1 MSKLV
6 SSERGRTIGLDPS
19 GPTKSVVRS
28 DARKVLSD
36 MMSGADSANKMQSIM
51 DKIALLPDKEKKLA
65 VQSLQAVS
73 LEKIG
78 NDIFGSSSTGIG
90 GFAGIFKNTKQGNIV
105 KLSSDD
111 ASNLMKSID
120 VIYGKDSNMSSVIQQ
135 TMAKLYDVGVP
146 STLKVNQSGSP
157 TATLTQQSNEIRDS
171 ISTFILLTAGYMN
184 PTAAMLRRLTSVPIN
199 EAEKT
204 MQEVAKNT
212 LALIVAEPKSF
223 AKLLDEH
230 IRNPS
235 LFKSGTSKSIKEL
248 VKLASTT
255 AKFEIRVIEEDDP
268 EGFAKVFDKDL
279 VDMWSS
285 IGYSAADNVSPE
297 PVAQ

>member
-1 MSKLV
+1 
-6 SSERGRTIGLDPS
+6 
-19 GPTKSVVRS
+19 
-28 DARKVLSD
+28 
-36 MMSGADSANKMQSIM
+36 
-51 DKIALLPDKEKKLA
+51 
-65 VQSLQAVS
+65 
-73 LEKIG
+73 
-78 NDIFGSSSTGIG
+78 
-90 GFAGIFKNTKQGNIV
+90 
-105 KLSSDD
+105 
-111 ASNLMKSID
+111 
-120 VIYGKDSNMSSVIQQ
+120 MSSVIQQ

-171 ISTFILLTAGYMN
+171 VSTFILLTAGYMN

-212 LALIVAEPKSF
+212 LALIVAEPKQF

-230 IRNPS
+230 VRNPS
-235 LFKSGTSKSIKEL
+235 LFKSGRNKSIKEL
-248 VKLASTT
+248 IKLASTT

-285 IGYSAADNVSPE
+285 IGYSAADTASPE
-297 PVAQ
+297 QVTQ